1 MQMKIYANWE
11 EQQVYTEKEM
21 KDFWEKEVTDLKTDN
36 MAFDEWLDND
46 SDLAPSQIWKAMNN
60 PNSKQI
66 IEDRWLKECKDR
78 VKYDL
83 SEQWDEVS
91 LNI

>member
-11 EQQVYTEKEM
+11 EQKVYTEKEM

-36 MAFDEWLDND
+36 MAFDEWLNND
-46 SDLAPSQIWKAMNN
+46 SDLTPSQIWEAMNN

-66 IEDRWLKECKDR
+66 IEDMWLKECEDR

-83 SEQWDEVS
+83 SEQWGEVS

>member
-21 KDFWEKEVTDLKTDN
+21 KDFWEEEVTDLKTDN